1 MASQLL
7 HNTPLSPLLKL
18 QPTLH
23 QPISFPK
30 LLQRSTKKNHS
41 ISISQPTK
49 IKPCYS
55 TLAGDILDPSFI
67 VDDENRPATE
77 PPKTQQEV
85 PVIDLAGDVES
96 VVEQVRKA
104 CQEWGFFQ
112 VVNHGVPL
120 HLLQGIQD
128 SSKEFFE
135 LEMEEKMKVKRDE
148 VNPLGY
154 HDGEHTKNVRDWKEV
169 YDFLVKE
176 PNLIPASPD
185 LESDELRTIRNSWPE
200 SPSQFRIVCQE
211 FAGEMEKLTF
221 KLLELISVSLGLPA
235 DRMNGYFDN
244 QISFVR
250 INHYPP
256 CPFSDVTLGCG
267 QHKDFD
273 VLTILA
279 QNDVQGL
286 EVKRDGEW
294 VPVTPAPDAYIINV
308 GDICQV
314 WSNEK
319 YKSVEHRAVVNGEK
333 ERYSFAYFF
342 VPSHDV
348 TVKPLEELV
357 SEEEPAKYLPYNWGK
372 FYATRNRSDYK
383 KQDVENIQIHH
394 FRVPS

>member
-7 HNTPLSPLLKL
+7 HTTPLSPLLKL

-67 VDDENRPATE
+67 VNDENRPATK
-77 PPKTQQEV
+77 PPKTQLEV
-85 PVIDLAGDVES
+85 PVIDLAGDTEL

-148 VNPLGY
+148 VNP
-154 HDGEHTKNVRDWKEV
+154 
-169 YDFLVKE
+169 
-176 PNLIPASPD
+176 
-185 LESDELRTIRNSWPE
+185 
-200 SPSQFRIVCQE
+200 
-211 FAGEMEKLTF
+211 FAGEMEKLAF

-394 FRVPS
+394 FRVPN